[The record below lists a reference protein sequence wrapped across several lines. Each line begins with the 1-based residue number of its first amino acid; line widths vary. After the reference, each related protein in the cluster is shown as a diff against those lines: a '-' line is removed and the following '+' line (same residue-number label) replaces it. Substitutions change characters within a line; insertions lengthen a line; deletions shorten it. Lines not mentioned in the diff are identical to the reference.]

1 MSRVAETRDTPPMRY
16 SGGGVAGLR
25 PANPTLRGIRAG
37 PYNTSMALPA
47 ESDDWSARV
56 RDALSRYDEPLLR
69 AVAGKLVKPRTNQPA
84 DALLDKAVALLTDP
98 PQIDRRIKELPP
110 ASRKLLALI
119 GLSRQPRWAV
129 GHLLTL
135 LASLGHAEGFA
146 PVRAALDAGL
156 LYPELPPGA
165 PDLDDFDRWLG
176 TGGTLT
182 AMAFA
187 HPAVAARARGED
199 LELPD
204 LNAETG
210 GLTPTARQADG
221 LEWPLRLAAAWQQV
235 DAAPVRLTQANTL
248 FKRDQTRLQADEVLA
263 APPADQLAAVP
274 DLGILALFWAK
285 AAGLLTEAD
294 GELRAGAFPAAWAAG
309 LTPAVGQVFAA
320 LPHVEAWD
328 PLAGYAPVES
338 GLSAFPTAGLLS
350 LLMLASGGREAP
362 GNWTDPGAVAG
373 WLWENHPSWAGGL
386 PADAHPDRG
395 TRWVEGFLLG
405 VAYPLRLVEAA
416 PHDGGFLVRLSDLG
430 RHLLAG
436 GPEPTSPPLPPQT
449 LLVQPNAEV
458 LAFRQGLTPGLAATL
473 SRFAR
478 WKGIGPAC
486 TLELTPEQTYRGLES
501 GLTLPMVLQTL
512 ARHSTRPVPP
522 GVADLLQRWAN
533 KRDRITV
540 FASAV
545 LVEFATPA
553 DLDAAL
559 ARGIVSVKL
568 TDRVG
573 MSADGAEPGLSQ
585 LRLVGNRDYEAKPQK
600 CVTVGDDGVTLTV
613 DAAQA
618 DLLLDAEIG
627 RYAEPVAGDAPGVRR
642 FRLTPASVRR
652 AAESGL
658 TVADIDG
665 WFLDRTGAPLSPA
678 GRLFLL
684 GGKQPPPEAARRLVV
699 EFASAE
705 LADGVMQWP
714 ETRRLVA
721 DRLGPRAVAVDEE
734 AFGPLRRAL
743 ADAGVVLGEVPEERQ
758 ERG

>member
-1 MSRVAETRDTPPMRY
+1 MAPPADAE
-16 SGGGVAGLR
+16 
-25 PANPTLRGIRAG
+25 
-37 PYNTSMALPA
+37 
-47 ESDDWSARV
+47 DWSLRV

-69 AVAGKLVKPRTNQPA
+69 AVAGKLVKPRTNQPL
-84 DALLDKAVALLTDP
+84 DELLDKAVGILLNP

-110 ASRKLLALI
+110 ASRKLLAVI

-129 GHLLTL
+129 GHLITL

-156 LYPELPPGA
+156 LYPELPGGLP
-165 PDLDDFDRWLG
+165 LDDFDRWLG
-176 TGGTLT
+176 AGGTF
-182 AMAFA
+182 AAVAFA

-204 LNAETG
+204 LSDGSAEASPSQVR
-210 GLTPTARQADG
+210 LADG
-221 LEWPLRLAAAWQQV
+221 LEWPLRLAAVWQQV

-263 APPADQLAAVP
+263 TPPADHLAQVP
-274 DLGILALFWAK
+274 DLGILSLFWAK
-285 AAGLLTEAD
+285 AAGLLAESD
-294 GELRAGAFPAAWAAG
+294 GELRAGAFPAAWDGG
-309 LTPAVGQVFAA
+309 LTPTVAGLLAA
-320 LPHVEAWD
+320 LPRVEAWD

-338 GLSAFPTAGLLS
+338 GLSASPTAGLLS
-350 LLMLASGGREAP
+350 LLLLASGG
-362 GNWTDPGAVAG
+362 WTSPAAVAW
-373 WLWENHPSWAGGL
+373 WLWEHHPSWSGTL

-395 TRWVEGFLLG
+395 AKWVEGFLLG
-405 VAYPLRLVEAA
+405 IAYPLRLVEAA
-416 PHDGGFLVRLSDLG
+416 PADGGWAVRLSDLG

-436 GPEPTSPPLPPQT
+436 GPEPAAVPLPPQT

-458 LAFRQGLTPGLAATL
+458 LAFRQGLTPALVASL

-486 TLELTPEQTYRGLES
+486 TLELSPEQTYRGLES
-501 GLTLPMVLQTL
+501 GLTLPMVVQTL
-512 ARHSTRPVPP
+512 SRHSTRPVPA

-540 FASAV
+540 FSSAV
-545 LVEFATPA
+545 LVEFPSPA

-559 ARGIVSVKL
+559 ARGVVSVRL

-573 MSADGAEPGLSQ
+573 MTADGTEPGLSQ
-585 LRLVGNRDYEAKPQK
+585 LRLIGNRDYEARPQR
-600 CVTVGDDGVTLTV
+600 CVSVGDDGVTLTV

-627 RYAEPVAGDAPGVRR
+627 RYAEPVAGDPPGVRR

-652 AAESGL
+652 SAEAGL
-658 TVADIDG
+658 SFADIDG
-665 WFLDRTGAPLSPA
+665 WFAERTGGPLPPA
-678 GRLFLL
+678 GRLFLF
-684 GGKQPPPEAARRLVV
+684 GGKVAPPAVARRLVV
-699 EFASAE
+699 EFSSTE

-714 ETRRLVA
+714 PTRRLVA
-721 DRLGPRAVAVDEE
+721 DRLGPTAVAVDDA
-734 AFGPLRRAL
+734 AFEPLRRAL
-743 ADAGVVLGEVPEERQ
+743 AEVGVVLEEI
-758 ERG
+758 

>member
-1 MSRVAETRDTPPMRY
+1 MPLTEP
-16 SGGGVAGLR
+16 
-25 PANPTLRGIRAG
+25 
-37 PYNTSMALPA
+37 
-47 ESDDWSARV
+47 DDWSARI
-56 RDALSRYDEPLLR
+56 RDALARYDEPLLR
-69 AVAGKLVKPRTNQPA
+69 AVAGKLVKPRVSQPA
-84 DALLDKAVALLTDP
+84 DDLLDKAVGILTNP

-156 LYPELPPGA
+156 LYPELPPDG
-165 PDLDDFDRWLG
+165 PPLDDFDRWLG
-176 TGGTLT
+176 AGGTL
-182 AMAFA
+182 AAVAFA

-199 LELPD
+199 LGLPD
-204 LNAETG
+204 LASREITG
-210 GLTPTARQADG
+210 GLTPPARQTDG
-221 LEWPLRLAAAWQQV
+221 LEWPLRLAAVWQEV
-235 DAAPVRLTQANTL
+235 GRVAVRLTQANTL

-263 APPADQLAAVP
+263 APPADHLAPVP
-274 DLGILALFWAK
+274 DLGVLAVFWAK
-285 AAGLLTEAD
+285 AAGLLNEAD
-294 GELRAGAFPAAWAAG
+294 GELRPGSFPESWAGG
-309 LTPAVGQVFAA
+309 LTPALTQLFAA

-328 PLAGYAPVES
+328 PLAGYAPAES

-350 LLMLASGGREAP
+350 LLLLAGGGREAP
-362 GNWTDPGAVAG
+362 GGWTDPAAVAG

-386 PADAHPDRG
+386 SPATTDRG
-395 TRWVEGFLLG
+395 REWVEGFLLG

-416 PHDGGFLVRLSDLG
+416 QVGDGWRVRLSDLG

-436 GPEPTSPPLPPQT
+436 GPEPVAPPLPPQT

-458 LAFRQGLTPGLAATL
+458 LAFRQGLTPALVAAL

-522 GVADLLQRWAN
+522 GVADLLQRWAD

-545 LVEFATPA
+545 LVEFPAPA

-559 ARGIVSVKL
+559 ARGVVSVKL
-568 TDRVG
+568 TDRIG
-573 MSADGAEPGLSQ
+573 MTADGAEPGLAQ
-585 LRLVGNRDYEAKPQK
+585 LRLIGNRDYEAKPQR
-600 CVTVGDDGVTLTV
+600 CVGVGDDGVTLTV

-618 DLLLDAEIG
+618 DLLLDAEIT
-627 RYAEPVAGDAPGVRR
+627 RYAEPLPPEAPGVRR
-642 FRLTPASVRR
+642 FRLTPGSVRR
-652 AAESGL
+652 AAEAGL
-658 TVADIDG
+658 SFADIDG
-665 WFLDRTGAPLSPA
+665 WFVDRTGGPLPPA

-684 GGKQPPPEAARRLVV
+684 GGKLPPPTAARRLVV
-699 EFASAE
+699 RFSSAE
-705 LADGVMQWP
+705 LADGVVQWP

-721 DRLGPRAVAVDEE
+721 DRLGPTAVVVEEE
-734 AFGPLRRAL
+734 ALDPLRRAL
-743 ADAGVVLGEVPEERQ
+743 AEVGVMLEE
-758 ERG
+758 ENTGRG